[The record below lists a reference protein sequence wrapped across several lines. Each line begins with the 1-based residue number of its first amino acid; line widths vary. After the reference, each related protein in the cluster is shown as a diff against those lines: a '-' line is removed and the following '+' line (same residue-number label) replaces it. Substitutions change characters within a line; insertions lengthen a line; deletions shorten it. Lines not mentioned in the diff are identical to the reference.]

1 MPKDTALEIL
11 KLMIANL
18 VKRKTKENNFP
29 DNIKVRIE
37 SPLIEQVG

>member
-1 MPKDTALEIL
+1 MPKDTATQIL

-29 DNIKVRIE
+29 EFVKVKIE
-37 SPLIEQVG
+37 SPLVEQVG